1 VLDRQGKLTVTSTA
15 NQDSPRMEGQIPLL
29 GNDVWEHAYYLNYRN
44 RRDQYLQQWWNVVN
58 WPVINQRYEAAQ
70 AA

>member
-1 VLDRQGKLTVTSTA
+1 VLDRQGKLAITSTA